1 MKKISLPKL
10 GLLFSGSLLLTYLV
24 VKACGGYY
32 DIIASNFTPEIYVDE
47 SYEPLLLEENF
58 FFYDGMDNAHNGRF
72 NDKIVK
78 DWSEY
83 LASSV
88 PKYAV
93 DSLLLQ
99 ADSALI
105 SDLNHVVNSTSSSSS
120 LPSWTKSLDLK
131 TPKIKD
137 FLAFLELAK
146 QVETASLNS
155 GYGYW
160 EPKENHPL
168 TDEGLFQQLQKKY
181 ENAAD
186 EFMKQ
191 RYWFQV
197 MKAYFYS
204 ASDQEKVIA
213 FFDKTAASMPKNT
226 LYYRALAYKAG
237 VYYHQKAFSQSN
249 LYYAQVFNECASL
262 QKVAIFSYHPQD
274 SVVFAQETLPLAKSL
289 AEKTTLWAL
298 QGYYTNEEEAISHIF
313 ALDPTNPH
321 LNFLLTRLIN
331 HQERY
336 IKDPYYHTESY
347 RGYTDL
353 DEYKE
358 QQHKELN
365 SDALDLVARIAQSG
379 KTKHPFLWN
388 ISHGYLLTLN
398 DRFDDAEKAFDK
410 AEDHLP
416 KTQLAKNQLR
426 LLRLINQLN
435 LLENPVPDQLDALVD
450 ELNWLY
456 FELPGQ
462 KYPNSDV
469 FRYENAQSWSK
480 KYLSLL
486 FAKGEN
492 ALMSELLSSRYAG
505 YFYGYDNQPTFFDQ
519 AGNTKKLKQFF
530 LSNTAT
536 GIEQIGEKLYP
547 ITLHDIYYYETIE
560 ALFANRIDEALQ
572 IYKSQAFEK
581 VFPANP
587 FNAHIWD
594 NHDAEHALGKT
605 YPMGQFLETV
615 KLMQE
620 KLAKQEEVYQNS
632 LLLGNAFYNITYFG
646 NVRAYQSDIVGYSYS
661 PYGFSPSMRHMIT
674 DCSQA
679 KLYYQKAFDAATTH
693 EQKAKCSYMLA
704 KCERNAYYYE
714 KYYSKYANEWSEE
727 DDDVD
732 FIAWK
737 GFQKLKDEYSDTQY
751 YQEVIEECGYFR
763 TYVEN
768 E

>member
-32 DIIASNFTPEIYVDE
+32 DILASNFTPEIYVDK

-58 FFYDGMDNAHNGRF
+58 FFYDGMDDEHNGRF

-78 DWSEY
+78 DWSGY
-83 LASSV
+83 LDSSV
-88 PKYAV
+88 PDFAV

-99 ADSALI
+99 ADATLI
-105 SDLNHVVNSTSSSSS
+105 SELNHAEHTTPSG
-120 LPSWTKSLDLK
+120 LPSWTKSIDLTSQK
-131 TPKIKD
+131 TKD
-137 FLAFLELAK
+137 FLTFLALAK

-155 GYGYW
+155 GYSYW
-160 EPKENHPL
+160 EPKETHPL
-168 TDEGLFQQLQKKY
+168 TDGELFQQLQKQY
-181 ENAAD
+181 ENATD
-186 EFMKQ
+186 EFLKQ

-197 MKAYFYS
+197 IKAYFYS
-204 ASDQEKVIA
+204 ASDQEKVIT
-213 FFDKTAASMPKNT
+213 FFDQTASSMPKNT

-237 VYYHQKAFSQSN
+237 VYYRQKAFSESN

-274 SVVFAQETLPLAKSL
+274 SVVFVQETLPLAKSS
-289 AEKTTLWAL
+289 AEQTTLWAL
-298 QGYYTNEEEAISHIF
+298 QGYYTSEKEAIRNIF
-313 ALDPTNPH
+313 ALEPTSPH

-331 HQERY
+331 HHERY
-336 IKDPYYHTESY
+336 VKDPNYNPESY
-347 RGYTDL
+347 RGYTDF
-353 DEYKE
+353 DEYKK
-358 QQHKELN
+358 QQHEELN
-365 SDALDLVARIAQSG
+365 SSGLELVADIAQSG
-379 KTKHPFLWN
+379 KTENPFLWS

-398 DRFDDAEKAFDK
+398 DRFDDAERAFAK

-416 KTQLAKNQLR
+416 ETQLARNQLR

-435 LLENPVPDQLDALVD
+435 MLENPVADQLDALVA

-456 FELPGQ
+456 FELPAQ

-492 ALMSELLSSRYAG
+492 RLMSELFSNSYAG
-505 YFYGYDNQPTFFDQ
+505 YFYGYDNQSTYFDQ
-519 AGNTKKLKQFF
+519 AKNTEKLKQFL
-530 LSNTAT
+530 LSDTHT
-536 GIEQIGEKLYP
+536 GIEQIGKKLYP
-547 ITLHDIYYYETIE
+547 ITLNDVYYYETIK
-560 ALFANRIDEALQ
+560 ALFANRVDEALQ
-572 IYKSQAFEK
+572 IYEDQEFAKL
-581 VFPANP
+581 FPANP

-594 NHDAEHALGKT
+594 NHDAEHALGKS
-605 YPMGQFLETV
+605 YPMGKFLKTV

-632 LLLGNAFYNITYFG
+632 LLLGNAFYNITHYG
-646 NVRAYQSDIVGYSYS
+646 NVRAYQSDIIGYSYS
-661 PYGFSPSMRHMIT
+661 PYGFSPTQRRMIT
-674 DCSQA
+674 DCSTA
-679 KLYYQKAFDAATTH
+679 KMYYQKAFDAATTR
-693 EQKAKCSYMLA
+693 EQKAKCTYMMA

-714 KYYSKYANEWSEE
+714 KNYSKYANEWSEE

-732 FIAWK
+732 FIAWE
-737 GFQKLKDEYSDTQY
+737 GFQKLHNEYSDTQY

-763 TYVEN
+763 TYVER